1 MRASLLR
8 RCPSLAA
15 RPSILESSIHNVNAH
30 STAHCKSSGALLQI
44 ASSSSFHRYQ
54 IFYHSHTTSSCLPS
68 RFFSSNA
75 VSASASSCS
84 SPSPS
89 FSSPSTKTAS
99 SSKSQEGL
107 QLSPEFVERMLE
119 LRKKQGKE
127 KFLRVSVEGGGCS
140 GMQYKYDLV
149 DDIADDDKVFTRD
162 GVSAIVDPVSLP
174 YMNGAVLTFED
185 QLIGGTGRSA
195 FTVIDNPN
203 IESSCG
209 CNVSF
214 SPIQL

>member
-15 RPSILESSIHNVNAH
+15 RPSILESSINNVNAH
-30 STAHCKSSGALLQI
+30 SKSSE
-44 ASSSSFHRYQ
+44 
-54 IFYHSHTTSSCLPS
+54 
-68 RFFSSNA
+68 
-75 VSASASSCS
+75 
-84 SPSPS
+84 
-89 FSSPSTKTAS
+89 TAS
-99 SSKSQEGL
+99 SSKSHEGL

-127 KFLRVSVEGGGCS
+127 NFLRVSVEGGGCS

-214 SPIQL
+214 SPLQL